1 MLQPH
6 FAFKSPFRVSSFLRP
21 SSFELRH
28 FNYSS
33 LLLVLVFVATWKPC
47 VHDCAAQMNFLLIPK
62 ELRPIAAKVEARQ
75 RISEAE
81 ALDLYRSNDL
91 NALGIMASAVREQK
105 NGNYA
110 TYIHNRYINYSNIC
124 VLSCQFCAF
133 AAKKRDAHAF
143 EYAIDEI
150 IRVVG
155 EALPLG
161 ITEVH
166 MVGGLHPTLKK
177 DWYLNLL
184 RGLRAL
190 DRDLHIK
197 AFTAIEVRHLAKRI
211 FRMSIQDTLEL
222 LRDCGL
228 GSLTGG
234 GAEIFDAEV
243 RAQICR
249 GKESAEEWLDVHRT
263 WHRRGGRSTCT
274 LLYGHIETIAHRVD
288 HLRQLRE
295 LQDETGGFT
304 GFVPFAFEPQTT
316 ILAHVKPASAF
327 EQLRNLAVSR
337 IYLDN
342 IDHLTAYWVSMG
354 LPLAQVSLSYG
365 VDDLHGTII
374 EEKIFHMAGATTPQ
388 QQTVAAL
395 KHVIREAG
403 REPVQR
409 DSFYRH
415 LAPSARNGT
424 KPASAA
430 ETELI
435 CA

>member
-1 MLQPH
+1 
-6 FAFKSPFRVSSFLRP
+6 
-21 SSFELRH
+21 
-28 FNYSS
+28 
-33 LLLVLVFVATWKPC
+33 
-47 VHDCAAQMNFLLIPK
+47 
-62 ELRPIAAKVEARQ
+62 
-75 RISEAE
+75 
-81 ALDLYRSNDL
+81 
-91 NALGIMASAVREQK
+91 
-105 NGNYA
+105 
-110 TYIHNRYINYSNIC
+110 
-124 VLSCQFCAF
+124 
-133 AAKKRDAHAF
+133 
-143 EYAIDEI
+143 
-150 IRVVG
+150 
-155 EALPLG
+155 
-161 ITEVH
+161 

-190 DRDLHIK
+190 DPDLHIK
-197 AFTAIEVRHLAKRI
+197 AFTAIEVRHLARRI
-211 FRMSIQDTLEL
+211 FHMSIPDTLGL
-222 LRDCGL
+222 LRETGL
-228 GSLTGG
+228 SSITGG
-234 GAEIFDAEV
+234 GAEIFDPAV
-243 RAQICR
+243 RDQICR
-249 GKESAEEWLDVHRT
+249 GKETAEEWLDIHRT
-263 WHRRGGRSTCT
+263 WHRMGGRSTCT
-274 LLYGHIETIAHRVD
+274 MLYGHIETLVQRVD

-316 ILAHVKPASAF
+316 VLAHIKAASAF

-388 QQTVAAL
+388 QQTIAAL
-395 KHVIREAG
+395 EHAIREAG

-409 DSFYRH
+409 DSLYRH
-415 LAPSARNGT
+415 LPVSARNGA

-430 ETELI
+430 EAELI

>member
-1 MLQPH
+1 MLGCRSATLNP
-6 FAFKSPFRVSSFLRP
+6 RM
-21 SSFELRH
+21 
-28 FNYSS
+28 NY
-33 LLLVLVFVATWKPC
+33 
-47 VHDCAAQMNFLLIPK
+47 QLIPK
-62 ELRPIAAKVEARQ
+62 ELRPIAEKVEAQQ
-75 RISEAE
+75 RISEAD
-81 ALDLYRSNDL
+81 ALTLYGTNDL
-91 NALGIMASAVREQK
+91 NALGMIANVVRERK

-150 IRVVG
+150 IRVVR
-155 EALPLG
+155 EALNLG
-161 ITEVH
+161 VTEVH

-177 DWYLNLL
+177 DWYLKLL
-184 RGLRAL
+184 RELRAL
-190 DRDLHIK
+190 NPNLHIK
-197 AFTAIEVRHLAKRI
+197 AFTAIEVRHLAERI
-211 FRMSIQDTLEL
+211 FRMPIRDTLEA
-222 LRDCGL
+222 LRREGL
-228 GSLTGG
+228 GSMTGG
-234 GAEIFDAEV
+234 GAEIFEAAV
-243 RAQICR
+243 RDEICR

-263 WHRRGGRSTCT
+263 WHNMGGRSTCT
-274 LLYGHIETIAHRVD
+274 MLYGHIETLAQRVD
-288 HLRQLRE
+288 HLRQLRN

-395 KHVIREAG
+395 EHAIREAG
-403 REPVQR
+403 REPVER